1 MRTRNMMLGLLGG
14 LAVISLIWMA
24 SRQPDEQPPAPQMA
38 AVAAPT
44 AAPTETA
51 SAHEEIAT
59 YRNEEFGFHFQYP
72 VIVPWPC
79 QYGGKEET
87 CAIDMTP
94 RDLSSIAVKDSVV
107 FYLDARELSF
117 SLFIEKKLPDFND
130 LNSFIQRENQDANEI
145 TKNLSGENLIIEDIR
160 PLTWWKYTAF
170 IVSERFSDSG
180 EMLCSIYLEKEAFIY
195 TILLK
200 SSCSLLTSTDP
211 ENLDS
216 EKDKIDEQKRKS
228 AIRMTLKSF
237 IFDNGGK

>member
-1 MRTRNMMLGLLGG
+1 MTRKMTWSLLGG
-14 LAVISLIWMA
+14 LLLIGLAGIVISRRA
-24 SRQPDEQPPAPQMA
+24 GQPPISETAA
-38 AVAAPT
+38 AVVEPT

-51 SAHEEIAT
+51 AHEEIAT

-72 VIVPWPC
+72 SILPWPC
-79 QYGGKEET
+79 QYGGKEDT
-87 CAIDMTP
+87 CVIDMTP
-94 RDLSSIAVKDSVV
+94 RDVSSIAVKDSVV